1 VVTPV
6 TDRSDWD
13 VKKCSSFEE
22 MRTHRVRQWQKEPQ
36 LLCEEEV
43 GYLVVGGYAVI
54 YRSPSHIHHSAQI
67 RDPLLD

>member
-1 VVTPV
+1 MN
-6 TDRSDWD
+6 SD
-13 VKKCSSFEE
+13 F
-22 MRTHRVRQWQKEPQ
+22 KERLQ

-43 GYLVVGGYAVI
+43 RYLVVGGYAVI